1 MSNYGLVPYN
11 DELYHY
17 GVPGMKWGIRRSD
30 KSLRRNISKLGLK
43 NANLDEKRKKTTKFK
58 NLVWQLCPERAI
70 ISFDAIVAPN

>member
-43 NANLDEKRKKTTKFK
+43 NANLDEKRKQINDKEQTIRR
-58 NLVWQLCPERAI
+58 RA
-70 ISFDAIVAPN
+70 SAQ